1 MSSAYKKALEKK
13 KTAKVSMFEED
24 RQDSSSS
31 ASEQDASDQDSVKD
45 EVKAAEDDENQ
56 LRAFRD

>member
-24 RQDSSSS
+24 QDSSSNEARS
-31 ASEQDASDQDSVKD
+31 QSDQDSVK
-45 EVKAAEDDENQ
+45 EEA
-56 LRAFRD
+56 